1 MAGELL
7 LLGLFDGAGDVPSGN
22 AVFYDILE
30 EVQNI
35 IDAMGLD
42 GAPTIVIRK
51 VPVDQGLGL
60 DEDQQFPVI
69 VVAPWKDAF
78 PPEDGTDSADDIVY
92 SIIVMGVMGDDREG
106 TFTANLN
113 RALLWRQTIRR
124 AFHHKP
130 FGAVGHIA
138 NVEAQLLEPVIRE
151 AWATGLLAS
160 PLLLNFT
167 SRETRGAA

>member
-1 MAGELL
+1 MTISVFGALL
-7 LLGLFDGAGDVPSGN
+7 TTVQGL
-22 AVFYDILE
+22 
-30 EVQNI
+30 
-35 IDAMGLD
+35 IDDLALD
-42 GAPTIVIRK
+42 GSPTVVIRK

-60 DEDQQFPVI
+60 DEDVTFPVI
-69 VVAPWKDAF
+69 VVAPWKDAM
-78 PPEDGTDSADDIVY
+78 PPAAGTDSADDIVY
-92 SIIVMGVMGDDREG
+92 SLIVLAIMGDDREG

-130 FGAVGHIA
+130 FGYLGHIG

-151 AWATGLLAS
+151 AWAAGLLAS

-167 SRETRGAA
+167 SRETRGVA

>member
-1 MAGELL
+1 MTISVFGALL
-7 LLGLFDGAGDVPSGN
+7 TTVQGL
-22 AVFYDILE
+22 
-30 EVQNI
+30 
-35 IDAMGLD
+35 IDDLALD
-42 GAPTIVIRK
+42 GSPTVVIRK

-60 DEDQQFPVI
+60 DEDVTFPVI
-69 VVAPWKDAF
+69 GVAPWKDAM
-78 PPEDGTDSADDIVY
+78 PPAAGTDSADDIIY
-92 SIIVMGVMGDDREG
+92 SVIVLAIMGDDREG

-130 FGAVGHIA
+130 FGYLGNIG

-151 AWATGLLAS
+151 AWAAGLLAS

-167 SRETRGAA
+167 SRETRGVA

>member
-1 MAGELL
+1 MTISVFGALL
-7 LLGLFDGAGDVPSGN
+7 TTVQGL
-22 AVFYDILE
+22 
-30 EVQNI
+30 
-35 IDAMGLD
+35 IDDLALD
-42 GAPTIVIRK
+42 GSPTVVIRK

-60 DEDQQFPVI
+60 DEDVTFPVI
-69 VVAPWKDAF
+69 VVAPWKDAM
-78 PPEDGTDSADDIVY
+78 PPAAGTDSADDIVY
-92 SIIVMGVMGDDREG
+92 SVIVLAIMGDDREG

-130 FGAVGHIA
+130 FGYLGHIG

-151 AWATGLLAS
+151 AWAAGLLAS

-167 SRETRGAA
+167 SRETRGVA

>member
-1 MAGELL
+1 MTISVFGALL
-7 LLGLFDGAGDVPSGN
+7 TTVQGL
-22 AVFYDILE
+22 
-30 EVQNI
+30 
-35 IDAMGLD
+35 IDDLALD
-42 GAPTIVIRK
+42 GSPTVVIRK

-60 DEDQQFPVI
+60 DEDVTFPVI
-69 VVAPWKDAF
+69 VVAPWKDAM
-78 PPEDGTDSADDIVY
+78 PPAAGTDSADDITY
-92 SIIVMGVMGDDREG
+92 SVIVLAIMGDDREG

-130 FGAVGHIA
+130 FGSVGNIA

-151 AWATGLLAS
+151 AWAAGLLAS

-167 SRETRGAA
+167 SRETRGVA

>member
-1 MAGELL
+1 MTISVFGALL
-7 LLGLFDGAGDVPSGN
+7 TTVQGL
-22 AVFYDILE
+22 
-30 EVQNI
+30 
-35 IDAMGLD
+35 IDDLALD
-42 GAPTIVIRK
+42 GSPTVVIRK

-60 DEDQQFPVI
+60 DEDVTFPVI
-69 VVAPWKDAF
+69 VVAPWKDAM
-78 PPEDGTDSADDIVY
+78 PPAAGTDSADDIVY
-92 SIIVMGVMGDDREG
+92 SLIVLAIMGDDREG

-130 FGAVGHIA
+130 FGYLGNIG

-151 AWATGLLAS
+151 AWAAGLLAS

-167 SRETRGAA
+167 SRETRGVA

>member
-1 MAGELL
+1 MTISVFGALL
-7 LLGLFDGAGDVPSGN
+7 TTVQGL
-22 AVFYDILE
+22 
-30 EVQNI
+30 
-35 IDAMGLD
+35 IDDLALD
-42 GAPTIVIRK
+42 GSPTVVIRK

-60 DEDQQFPVI
+60 DEDVTFPVI
-69 VVAPWKDAF
+69 VVAPWKDAM
-78 PPEDGTDSADDIVY
+78 PPAAGTDSADDIIY
-92 SIIVMGVMGDDREG
+92 SVIVLAIMGDDREG

-130 FGAVGHIA
+130 FGYLGNIG

-151 AWATGLLAS
+151 AWAAGLLAS

-167 SRETRGAA
+167 SRETRGVA

>member
-1 MAGELL
+1 MTISVFGALL
-7 LLGLFDGAGDVPSGN
+7 TTVQGL
-22 AVFYDILE
+22 
-30 EVQNI
+30 
-35 IDAMGLD
+35 IDDLALD
-42 GAPTIVIRK
+42 GSPTVVIRK

-60 DEDQQFPVI
+60 DEDVTFPVI
-69 VVAPWKDAF
+69 VVAPWKDAM
-78 PPEDGTDSADDIVY
+78 PPAAGNDSADDIVY
-92 SIIVMGVMGDDREG
+92 SLIVLAIMGDDREG

-130 FGAVGHIA
+130 FGYLGNIG

-151 AWATGLLAS
+151 AWAAGLLAS

-167 SRETRGAA
+167 SRETRGVA

>member
-1 MAGELL
+1 MTVSVFGALL
-7 LLGLFDGAGDVPSGN
+7 TTVQGL
-22 AVFYDILE
+22 
-30 EVQNI
+30 
-35 IDAMGLD
+35 IDDLALD
-42 GAPTIVIRK
+42 GSPTVIIRK

-60 DEDQQFPVI
+60 DEDVTFPVI
-69 VVAPWKDAF
+69 VVAPWKDAM
-78 PPEDGTDSADDIVY
+78 PPAAGTDSADDIIY
-92 SIIVMGVMGDDREG
+92 SVIVLAIMGDDREG

-130 FGAVGHIA
+130 FGYLGHIG

-151 AWATGLLAS
+151 AWAAGLLAS

-167 SRETRGAA
+167 SRETRGVA

>member
-1 MAGELL
+1 MTISVFGALL
-7 LLGLFDGAGDVPSGN
+7 TTVQGL
-22 AVFYDILE
+22 
-30 EVQNI
+30 
-35 IDAMGLD
+35 IDDLALD
-42 GAPTIVIRK
+42 GSPTVIIRK

-60 DEDQQFPVI
+60 DEDVTFPVI
-69 VVAPWKDAF
+69 VVAPWKDAM
-78 PPEDGTDSADDIVY
+78 PPAAGTDSADDIIY
-92 SIIVMGVMGDDREG
+92 SVIVLAIMGDDREG

-130 FGAVGHIA
+130 FGYLGNIG

-151 AWATGLLAS
+151 AWAAGLLAS

-167 SRETRGAA
+167 SRETRGVA

>member
-7 LLGLFDGAGDVPSGN
+7 LLGLFDGAGGIADTGS
-22 AVFYDILE
+22 VFF
-30 EVQNI
+30 NI
-35 IDAMGLD
+35 IEAVQATVDGLGLD
-42 GAPTIVIRK
+42 GSPSVIIRK

-60 DEDQQFPVI
+60 DEDVTFPVI
-69 VVAPWKDAF
+69 VVAPWKDAM
-78 PPEDGTDSADDIVY
+78 PPAAGTDSADDIIY
-92 SIIVMGVMGDDREG
+92 SVIVLAIMGDDREG

-130 FGAVGHIA
+130 FGYLGNIG

-151 AWATGLLAS
+151 AWAAGLLAS

-167 SRETRGAA
+167 SRETRGVA

>member
-1 MAGELL
+1 MTISVFGALL
-7 LLGLFDGAGDVPSGN
+7 TTVQGL
-22 AVFYDILE
+22 
-30 EVQNI
+30 
-35 IDAMGLD
+35 IDDLALD
-42 GAPTIVIRK
+42 GSPTVIIRK

-60 DEDQQFPVI
+60 DEDVTFPVI
-69 VVAPWKDAF
+69 VVAPWKDAM
-78 PPEDGTDSADDIVY
+78 PPAAGTDSADDIVY
-92 SIIVMGVMGDDREG
+92 SLIVLAIMGDDREG

-130 FGAVGHIA
+130 FGYLGNIG

-151 AWATGLLAS
+151 AWAAGLLAS

-167 SRETRGAA
+167 SRETRGVA